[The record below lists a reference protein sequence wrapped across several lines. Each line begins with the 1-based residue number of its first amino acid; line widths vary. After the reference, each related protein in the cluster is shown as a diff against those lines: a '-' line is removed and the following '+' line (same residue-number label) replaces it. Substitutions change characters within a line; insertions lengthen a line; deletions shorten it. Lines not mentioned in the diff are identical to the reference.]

1 MESDLEPTLS
11 EPKLMF
17 LPFKFW
23 GKVIFIH
30 VKYTDFYKIFLCV
43 VLFPSI

>member
-1 MESDLEPTLS
+1 MESDLEPTLN

-30 VKYTDFYKIFLCV
+30 VKYTDFYKI
-43 VLFPSI
+43 